1 MINIIEMSEITQF
14 IQTVEDEKMH
24 NLLHKLQN
32 EYYEYQKIGTVEDF
46 KNFKMLCDVPM
57 SQVNT
62 LLKVTNESYRDEIT
76 ALKEEIKVLKQ
87 IEKGD
92 KKCLK

>member
-1 MINIIEMSEITQF
+1 MVNIVEMSEITQF

-24 NLLHKLQN
+24 DLLYKLQN
-32 EYYEYQKIGTVEDF
+32 EYHAYQKIGTVEDF
-46 KNFKMLCDVPM
+46 KNLKMLCDVPM

-76 ALKEEIKVLKQ
+76 ALKAEIELLKQ

-92 KKCLK
+92 KKCQR